1 MHAIATRGE
10 IIETPGHSD
19 DNVSLALDSG
29 LAFIGDLHAPG
40 LTPHE
45 SHEIAR
51 QGWQKLLQ
59 MNVLTVFP
67 SHGVPFRI
75 NSLQSNPNF
84 W

>member
-1 MHAIATRGE
+1 MRAIVIRGE
-10 IIETPGHSD
+10 IIETPGPSD
-19 DNVSLALDSG
+19 DSVSLALDSG
-29 LAFIGDLHAPG
+29 LAIIGDLHAPG

-45 SHEIAR
+45 SREIAR
-51 QGWQKLLQ
+51 QGWQKQLQ
-59 MNVLTVFP
+59 MVVLTVYP